1 MVLDPVTLTV
11 TFVLLSAV
19 LGTLLLFSW
28 ALNRNVTALAWWGG
42 AFWLIAV
49 GIGSANLGRGQPVY
63 AVLLGANA
71 LALLSYG
78 ALYTGC
84 RVFNGRSAPMR
95 VTLTGVAVWLAAFPF
110 IASSQG
116 YRLILASLVACAYSL
131 LSAWELGRHARR
143 PLASPR
149 VAVVLLL
156 GLAAFNLSRAGLG
169 VTLTSISWIDA
180 FASRWSPAMALL
192 LVVFGPTLAFM
203 LLSMAKESIEFE
215 YKQAAFIDPLTGAP
229 NRRAFMRNASRLL
242 TGLEGRPASCLLFDL
257 DNFKSINDCHGHDAG
272 DRILTIFGAVLASHL
287 PERSFG
293 RLGGEEFGA
302 ILPLD
307 SRTAAGLAERIR
319 HAFAVA
325 GNESLG
331 GTAKATVSV
340 GCATGAGL
348 DANAMLQRADAAL
361 YRAKRGGRNTVIAA

>member
-131 LSAWELGRHARR
+131 LSAWELGRHAKR

-149 VAVVLLL
+149 VAVVLCWGLQPSICRAL
-156 GLAAFNLSRAGLG
+156 GLG
-169 VTLTSISWIDA
+169 
-180 FASRWSPAMALL
+180 SP
-192 LVVFGPTLAFM
+192 
-203 LLSMAKESIEFE
+203 
-215 YKQAAFIDPLTGAP
+215 
-229 NRRAFMRNASRLL
+229 
-242 TGLEGRPASCLLFDL
+242 
-257 DNFKSINDCHGHDAG
+257 
-272 DRILTIFGAVLASHL
+272 
-287 PERSFG
+287 
-293 RLGGEEFGA
+293 
-302 ILPLD
+302 
-307 SRTAAGLAERIR
+307 
-319 HAFAVA
+319 
-325 GNESLG
+325 
-331 GTAKATVSV
+331 
-340 GCATGAGL
+340 
-348 DANAMLQRADAAL
+348 
-361 YRAKRGGRNTVIAA
+361 